1 MNQGGGELIIKDVDG
16 RIRNKETI
24 GNAID
29 PYPPKDKKN

>member
-24 GNAID
+24 GNATD